1 VGLRAALA
9 AARTAAD
16 AARAKLSAEQIGAQQ
31 RLAGFEKLKAELEA
45 RRLPL
50 LLGLGLGPLHAPGQ
64 QPCVR
69 RPGRASVARH
79 GVQHRT
85 PLDRSLGNGPI
96 CSSALGVAPTPRRC
110 AAAA

>member
-45 RRLPL
+45 RRPSL
-50 LLGLGLGPLHAPGQ
+50 LLDLVLGHLHAPGKS
-64 QPCVR
+64 PVSGAPDARLR
-69 RPGRASVARH
+69 RVMVCAS
-79 GVQHRT
+79 QHA
-85 PLDRSLGNGPI
+85 GQ
-96 CSSALGVAPTPRRC
+96 
-110 AAAA
+110 AAGA